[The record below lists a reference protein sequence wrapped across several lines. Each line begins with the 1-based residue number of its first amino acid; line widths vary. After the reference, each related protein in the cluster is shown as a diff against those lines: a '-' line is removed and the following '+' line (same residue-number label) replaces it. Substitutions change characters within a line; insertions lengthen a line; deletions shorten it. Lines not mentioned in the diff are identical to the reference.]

1 MSTTELQHN
10 AKEIWEQ
17 FCEELKQAGGQLIRE
32 DLPLDE
38 LDAAEGLRY
47 LSRLLRTGLERNVEG
62 ADPANPYLHVLCNER
77 IKGFGGDNPDTL
89 YYGATLSDEYEY
101 LLKGDFSSCSYF
113 SVIATGQDEDG
124 SSCVTGSVDSTSL
137 PAAQHGPVEI
147 PVLSAEATGSGGLP
161 ISTVAT
167 DARTQSLLV
176 RCTFDHALDKKIDI
190 SFARVKSSGQTMEC
204 QLDRVAAGL
213 IGTASFVHS
222 SARHWCNRSA
232 GLRTEFNQL
241 PLQDPERMRAMGGD
255 PNIFYYSTA
264 WSLAPDESW
273 LIHIPRIPDCT
284 TWGFQINNIWTES
297 LDFTQAR
304 IHLNKTT
311 AHYDADGSV
320 TIVVS
325 ERDPSQPNWLRTLGH
340 RTGTA
345 NLRLMGASE
354 PLVANT
360 KVVKHQHTT

>member
-1 MSTTELQHN
+1 MSTTELQRN
-10 AKEIWEQ
+10 ARAKWEQ
-17 FCEELKQAGGQLIRE
+17 FCEELKKAGGQLIRD

-38 LDAAEGLRY
+38 LGAAEGLRY

-89 YYGATLSDEYEY
+89 YYGAALSDEYEY
-101 LLKGDFSSCSYF
+101 LLKGDFSGCSYF
-113 SVIATGQDEDG
+113 SVIATGQNEDG
-124 SSCVTGSVDSTSL
+124 SNCVTGSADSTSL
-137 PAAQHGPVEI
+137 PAAQHGAIE
-147 PVLSAEATGSGGLP
+147 LSVVSGEATVGKE
-161 ISTVAT
+161 IDANTVTT
-167 DARTQSLLV
+167 DPRTQSLLV
-176 RCTFDHALDKKIDI
+176 RCTFDDALDKKNEL
-190 SFARVKSSGQTMEC
+190 SFARVDSSGQGLEC
-204 QLDRVAAGL
+204 QFDPVAASL
-213 IGTASFVHS
+213 IDTASFVS
-222 SARHWCNRSA
+222 TSARHWSDRSA
-232 GLRTEFNQL
+232 GLRSEFNKL

-255 PNIFYYSTA
+255 PNIFYYNTA

-273 LIHIPRIPDCT
+273 LIHIPTIPDCT

-297 LDFTQAR
+297 LDYTQGR
-304 IHLNKTT
+304 VHLNKNT
-311 AHYDADGSV
+311 AHYDTDGSV

-325 ERDPSQPNWLRTLGH
+325 ERDPGRPNWLQTMGH

-360 KVVKHQHTT
+360 KIVKQ